1 MRSSDYPPAVYDQL
15 IHSVTH
21 VLHNAWQVHFNLPLD
36 CFREHILGVRHL
48 TNFAANSTRN
58 THIFFISSVAS
69 VLNGVS
75 DTIEERIFNDFEMAQ
90 PMGYGESKHIAE
102 RLLYTAGLESNI
114 SSSICRVGQIAG
126 PLYSNGVWNKREW
139 LPSMI
144 ASCKCFGCIPSTLDS
159 MDRIDWVP
167 IDLVSEVAV
176 ELFTMN
182 RNASSCATQV
192 FPSCEPK
199 RDVLVLPPAH
209 SAQLSQRGSTCRTA
223 CGMGAEAQ
231 RYCFL
236 RQRH

>member
-114 SSSICRVGQIAG
+114 SSSICRRLKDTVSCVKDIERNQAVKILDFFSARVQSNAS
-126 PLYSNGVWNKREW
+126 PIMETKLSVQYSQMLRR
-139 LPSMI
+139 LQ
-144 ASCKCFGCIPSTLDS
+144 
-159 MDRIDWVP
+159 RIDA
-167 IDLVSEVAV
+167 DQMRL
-176 ELFTMN
+176 
-182 RNASSCATQV
+182 
-192 FPSCEPK
+192 
-199 RDVLVLPPAH
+199 
-209 SAQLSQRGSTCRTA
+209 
-223 CGMGAEAQ
+223 
-231 RYCFL
+231 
-236 RQRH
+236 